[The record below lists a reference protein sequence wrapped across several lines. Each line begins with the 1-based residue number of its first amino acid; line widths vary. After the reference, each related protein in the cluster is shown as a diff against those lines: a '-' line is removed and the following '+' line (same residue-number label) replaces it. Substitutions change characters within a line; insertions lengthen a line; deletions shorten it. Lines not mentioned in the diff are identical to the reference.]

1 MRIYVAG
8 SLTVEDCGAVLHE
21 RSLPGG
27 QGRVLLGMLAVEH
40 DRPLSRE
47 EIADELWAEGLPR
60 SWETALPAV
69 VSKLRAALSAAG
81 IPADGLIANAFGC
94 YQLHLPRGGWLD
106 IDAARD
112 SLHAATSALR
122 RGDARAAVP
131 DARVTA
137 LICRQPF
144 LPGQYGPWTCE
155 QRQRLEDMHI
165 RAEECRA
172 EAYATLGEHT
182 LSAEAAEAALALD
195 PYREKLY
202 QRLIQ
207 ARLLAGD
214 RAAAARAYRR
224 CHELFARDLRVEP
237 SASTLALM
245 RQAAP
250 TA

>member
-1 MRIYVAG
+1 MRIYVVG
-8 SLTVEDCGAVLHE
+8 SLTVEAFGAVLHE

-27 QGRVLLGMLAVEH
+27 QGRVMLGMLAVEH
-40 DRPLSRE
+40 ARPLSRE
-47 EIADELWAEGLPR
+47 EIADELWPEGLPR

-81 IPADGLIANAFGC
+81 IATDGLITNAFRC
-94 YQLHLPRGGWLD
+94 YQLQLPRDGWLD
-106 IDAARD
+106 VDAARD
-112 SLHAATSALR
+112 ALHAATSALR
-122 RGDARAAVP
+122 RGDAPAAVSSS
-131 DARVTA
+131 RVTA

-144 LPGQYGPWTCE
+144 LPGHYGSWTCA
-155 QRQRLEDMHI
+155 QRERLKDMRI

-172 EAYATLGEHT
+172 EAHATLGEYT

-195 PYREKLY
+195 PYRERLH

-214 RAAAARAYRR
+214 RAAAAHAYRR
-224 CHELFARDLRVEP
+224 CYELFARELRVAP
-237 SASTLALM
+237 TATTLALM

>member
-1 MRIYVAG
+1 MRIYVVG
-8 SLTVEDCGAVLHE
+8 SLTVEAAGAVLHE

-27 QGRVLLGMLAVEH
+27 QGRALLGMLAVEH

-47 EIADELWAEGLPR
+47 EIADELWPGALPR
-60 SWETALPAV
+60 SWQTALPAI

-81 IPADGLIANAFGC
+81 IPTGGLIANAFGC
-94 YQLHLPRGGWLD
+94 YQLHLPRDGWID
-106 IDAARD
+106 VDAARD
-112 SLHAATSALR
+112 ALHAAASALR
-122 RGDARAAVP
+122 RGDARAAVSN
-131 DARVTA
+131 ARVTT
-137 LICRQPF
+137 LICRRPF
-144 LPGQYGPWTCE
+144 LLGQYGPWTCA
-155 QRQRLEDMHI
+155 QRERFEDMRI

-172 EAYATLGEHT
+172 EAYAALGEYT

-224 CHELFARDLRVEP
+224 CHELFARELRVEP
-237 SASTLALM
+237 TATTLALM

-250 TA
+250 RP